1 MKTFSNRY
9 IFLYSAALV
18 AVAAVILTVVS
29 TSLKPR
35 QERNRQ
41 AETKQMILKTIGVE
55 ATRDNADKLYEQ
67 HITEVENGDSPF

>member
-29 TSLKPR
+29 TSL
-35 QERNRQ
+35 
-41 AETKQMILKTIGVE
+41 
-55 ATRDNADKLYEQ
+55 
-67 HITEVENGDSPF
+67 